1 MLLEVLLM
9 VVAAT
14 PGPGTEPRGRV
25 SVNEEAAD
33 VMRSSYRRVRST
45 DPGLVRLID
54 SGVRRSH
61 SFAALVLALHETDVI
76 VYIERVKA
84 LPGFV
89 DGLTFLIPSQ
99 DPQRYVRIQVRQ
111 ALQPDETIALLAH
124 ELRHALEVASDP
136 SVTTKEAFIALYER
150 IGQAVPGSDS
160 RFDTP
165 AAQKMGRMVR
175 RELGR

>member
-33 VMRSSYRRVRST
+33 VMRSPYRRVRST
-45 DPGLVRLID
+45 DPVLARLID

-76 VYIERVKA
+76 VYVEHVQA
-84 LPGFV
+84 LPRAV
-89 DGLTFLIPSQ
+89 DGLTFLIPSR
-99 DPQRYVRIQVRQ
+99 DHQRYVRVQVRQ
-111 ALQPDETIALLAH
+111 ALHPDETIALLAH

-136 SVTTKEAFIALYER
+136 SVTTRAAFVALYER
-150 IGQAVPGSDS
+150 IGQAVHGSQN

-165 AAQKMGRMVR
+165 AAQEMGRMVR
-175 RELGR
+175 RELGG